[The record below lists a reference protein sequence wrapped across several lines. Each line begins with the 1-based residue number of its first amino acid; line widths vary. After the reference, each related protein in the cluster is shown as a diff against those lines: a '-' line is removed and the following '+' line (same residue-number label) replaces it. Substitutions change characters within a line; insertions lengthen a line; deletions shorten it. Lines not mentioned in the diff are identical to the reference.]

1 MYASE
6 RPSSYGANRSRS
18 YRQNHSQRE
27 PVHEDTI
34 RTERL
39 QVERKSFILTLK
51 ENSRGRFLR
60 ITEDVNGRRDN
71 IIIPSTGLSEFS
83 DLVAAMTDTANAVED
98 SEFADEPGEA
108 GYAEESEE

>member
-18 YRQNHSQRE
+18 YRQNHTERE
-27 PVHEDTI
+27 PVPEDTL

-60 ITEDVNGRRDN
+60 ITEDVNGRRDT
-71 IIIPSTGLSEFS
+71 IIIPSTGLEEFS
-83 DLVAAMTDTANAVED
+83 DLVAAMAETAAATESSPEAED
-98 SEFADEPGEA
+98 ETED
-108 GYAEESEE
+108 